1 MQFSMKKIS
10 LLILLVAM
18 CLSVLGCQL
27 VIDRHEGDN
36 TAPVDSVTEP
46 AAPDTEYTPDT
57 PPVTEDDTTEILDT
71 EPATSEPDTT
81 ETDTTEEP
89 ELPVEP
95 EFVHPLTGLA
105 ETKSLQRK
113 GPLLWLKLLWN
124 LKSPLLS

>member
-46 AAPDTEYTPDT
+46 AAPDTEYTPIT
-57 PPVTEDDTTEILDT
+57 SSSVLLIASRIASFAASRARLPPMM
-71 EPATSEPDTT
+71 ATF
-81 ETDTTEEP
+81 
-89 ELPVEP
+89 LP
-95 EFVHPLTGLA
+95 
-105 ETKSLQRK
+105 
-113 GPLLWLKLLWN
+113 
-124 LKSPLLS
+124 